1 MKKIVAEYIADFLV
15 NKNIKNVFTVVG
27 GGAMYLNDAFGS
39 HKNIQCIY
47 NHHEQASA
55 MAAEGYARINDMPA
69 VVCVTSGPGG
79 TNAMTGVLGAYQD
92 NIPMIVISGQ
102 VRYETTVDS
111 TGLKLRQFGEQE
123 YSIIESVK
131 PMTKYAC
138 MIKDPNEIK
147 YQLEKA
153 IHISNTG
160 RKGPVWLDIPLDVQS
175 SLIEVENLE
184 GYTVEEEEHS
194 YINYIK
200 TISKEILK
208 AERPVILAGS
218 AIRSSGIRD
227 EFLELV
233 NKLNIPVISAT
244 SVADIMEI
252 ENELY
257 FGNFGVFGGRTGNFI
272 VQNSD
277 LIIGFGCRMA
287 FKHIGFNYKEFSRK
301 SKKIIIDIEE
311 HELLKKTIDIDIP
324 ICADISKLIKEFN
337 DYNICICKKNE
348 WMDYCKNLK
357 ERFNIYQDKFEK
369 GKDVNPYY
377 FINKFNQK
385 ISNDSITVVGNSGA
399 SVCTL
404 QMGIH
409 NKNQRLFG
417 NINCGSMGYD
427 LPAAI
432 GACVASKKDVFCITG
447 DGSIQMNIQEPQT
460 IKHNNLGIKII
471 IFNNGG
477 YQSIVNTQ
485 NNFFNGRES
494 GCTNKSGI
502 SMPNFKKLADAYD
515 FPYVLIKSHN
525 EIDSK
530 LDEFIN
536 IDGFAICEVIQNKE
550 QPIEPRVRSK
560 HKDDGS
566 IYSPPIDDLY
576 PFLDGIEY
584 EKCLFSKWRK

>member
-257 FGNFGVFGGRTGNFI
+257 F
-272 VQNSD
+272 
-277 LIIGFGCRMA
+277 
-287 FKHIGFNYKEFSRK
+287 
-301 SKKIIIDIEE
+301 
-311 HELLKKTIDIDIP
+311 
-324 ICADISKLIKEFN
+324 
-337 DYNICICKKNE
+337 
-348 WMDYCKNLK
+348 
-357 ERFNIYQDKFEK
+357 
-369 GKDVNPYY
+369 
-377 FINKFNQK
+377 
-385 ISNDSITVVGNSGA
+385 
-399 SVCTL
+399 
-404 QMGIH
+404 
-409 NKNQRLFG
+409 
-417 NINCGSMGYD
+417 
-427 LPAAI
+427 
-432 GACVASKKDVFCITG
+432 
-447 DGSIQMNIQEPQT
+447 
-460 IKHNNLGIKII
+460 
-471 IFNNGG
+471 
-477 YQSIVNTQ
+477 
-485 NNFFNGRES
+485 
-494 GCTNKSGI
+494 
-502 SMPNFKKLADAYD
+502 
-515 FPYVLIKSHN
+515 
-525 EIDSK
+525 
-530 LDEFIN
+530 
-536 IDGFAICEVIQNKE
+536 
-550 QPIEPRVRSK
+550 
-560 HKDDGS
+560 
-566 IYSPPIDDLY
+566 
-576 PFLDGIEY
+576 
-584 EKCLFSKWRK
+584 